1 MNWDTKIYEILE
13 KNNIESYAD
22 VADENANKE
31 NGFVVFTHVD
41 NIVFEYLDICQRVDV
56 IVSLVFQSTTRQ
68 TTQSLMRKSINELW
82 RNGLLVRVD
91 RCEWYHDYDN
101 DIRITAV
108 TAILRSQV
116 TTVKN
121 NNFYCDNV
129 NWQTEIVKTFQH
141 INVEAWPDFAPE
153 DVNNNIGYVVWRQ
166 SDELVT
172 EFLDS
177 QSMSQIEIE
186 LDFRAYSRAQ
196 VQSIKNKVMNALQ
209 SRRQLIVADNAEW
222 YVDDTATNKPIRGVI
237 VTALI
242 PSTLAVQPII
252 DYTGSFST
260 SFSSDF
266 DVHRQLQEA
275 A

>member
-41 NIVFEYLDICQRVDV
+41 NIVFEYLDIRQRVDV

-141 INVEAWPDFAPE
+141 IDVEAWPDFAPE

-242 PSTLAVQPII
+242 PSTLAEQPII
-252 DYTGSFST
+252 EYTGSFST

-266 DVHRQLQEA
+266 DVYRQLQEA